1 MPLDAARAIGFANVV
16 GTHALTV
23 FGVAL
28 VVLLLVVG
36 SAWLIVHRLYV
47 RRQSAPDLAD
57 ARALTATL
65 LLGIVAIVSASL
77 VFAILPQGLL
87 PNHPLALAD
96 RALTDAIRLTVSL
109 STLQVFAALT
119 VLANTP
125 VQWAVAIVGALIL
138 LWRRDYFLATFW
150 IAAIAG
156 NGTLTRALK
165 AIFERA
171 RPLRDHDLFAVQGW
185 SFPSGH
191 ASGAVAIYG
200 ALAYVL
206 IRCTPTAWHLPIVLG
221 ATAIAFTTGCSRIFL
236 QVHYATDVLA
246 GFASGLAW
254 LSVCVISAEVVARH
268 RRRTG
273 GDAVHSVRAEQ
284 R

>member
-1 MPLDAARAIGFANVV
+1 MLLDAARLNALAQVV
-16 GTHALTV
+16 GTHALIF

-28 VVLLLVVG
+28 AVLLLVVG
-36 SAWLIVHRLYV
+36 SAWLTVHRRYV
-47 RRQSAPDLAD
+47 WRHHAPDLAD

-65 LLGIVAIVSASL
+65 LLGFAAIAT
-77 VFAILPQGLL
+77 AGLL
-87 PNHPLALAD
+87 FATLPHYLRPDHPLALAD
-96 RALTDAIRLTVSL
+96 QALTDAVRRSTSV
-109 STLQVFAALT
+109 STLKWFATIT

-125 VQWAVAIVGALIL
+125 VQWAVALVGALVL
-138 LWRRDYFLATFW
+138 LRRRDRFLALFW

-156 NGTLTRALK
+156 NGILNRLLK
-165 AIFERA
+165 ATFERA
-171 RPLRDHDLFAVQGW
+171 RPTFEHDLFAVQGW

-206 IRCTPTAWHLPIVLG
+206 IRSTPMRWHLPIVL
-221 ATAIAFTTGCSRIFL
+221 AASSVAFTTGCSRIFL
-236 QVHYATDVLA
+236 QVHYASDVVA

-254 LSVCVISAEVVARH
+254 LSVCVISAELIAQQ
-268 RRRTG
+268 RRRLG
-273 GDAVHSVRAEQ
+273 GQAVSDMPAVR

>member
-1 MPLDAARAIGFANVV
+1 MPLDAARLTALAHAA
-16 GTHALTV
+16 GTHAPTV

-28 VVLLLVVG
+28 TVLLLVVG
-36 SAWLIVHRLYV
+36 AAWLTVHRLYV
-47 RRQSAPDLAD
+47 RRHLAPDSAD
-57 ARALTATL
+57 ARALAITLLFTFAFLATAALLFATL
-65 LLGIVAIVSASL
+65 PHYLRGD
-77 VFAILPQGLL
+77 
-87 PNHPLALAD
+87 HPLALAD
-96 RALTDAIRLTVSL
+96 QALTDAVRRSTSALTL
-109 STLQVFAALT
+109 HVFATIT

-125 VQWAVAIVGALIL
+125 VQWVVAIAGTLVL
-138 LWRRDYFLATFW
+138 LRRRDRFLAIFW
-150 IAAIAG
+150 VAAIAG
-156 NGTLTRALK
+156 NGILNRVLK
-165 AIFERA
+165 ALFERA
-171 RPLRDHDLFAVQGW
+171 RPLFEHDLFAVQGW

-191 ASGAVAIYG
+191 ASGAVATYG

-254 LSVCVISAEVVARH
+254 LSVCVMSAEVVARH
-268 RRRTG
+268 RRQTG
-273 GDAVHSVRAEQ
+273 GDAVHSVPAKQ